1 MTRERVL
8 TGRFAALMVAVVTFG
23 LAHSA
28 YFLLPKYLAQVLGA
42 NASAIGNVS
51 AAAWLANVLAVPF
64 VGVWIDRHGRL
75 VFAYVGAALLA
86 AACAGYLF
94 VHELGPLLLA
104 LRVMQGLSF
113 TLYFVA
119 TSTLAADLAPPGRL
133 SQALGIYG
141 SAFVGTNALAPAG
154 AEWLAT
160 HAGWPAVFE
169 TTIALALLSA
179 PLLLVVK
186 DSATVRLPHEE
197 VPGILAALSR
207 PGLARLLG
215 VCGLAGATFGALFT
229 FYQPFA
235 LERHVEQV
243 SSFLVAYAFAAVA
256 VRALMGGVADGPH
269 RRAVT
274 LAALSLYGVAPLAM
288 LALGRVPLAPIG
300 IALGLA
306 HGFFYPALNAIA
318 IEGAAQD
325 VRGKVMAV
333 FNGSFNAG
341 FSLGSIGFGY
351 LAAAAGYPPV
361 FVVAGVCSFA
371 ALALLAWRAPRTSRR
386 ESP

>member
-8 TGRFAALMVAVVTFG
+8 TGRFAALVVAVVTFG

-28 YFLLPKYLAQVLGA
+28 YFLLPKYLAQELGA
-42 NASAIGNVS
+42 DASAIGNVS
-51 AAAWLANVLAVPF
+51 AAAWVANVLSVPF
-64 VGVWIDRHGRL
+64 VGVWIDRYGRRA
-75 VFAYVGAALLA
+75 FAFAGSALLA
-86 AACAGYLF
+86 LACAGFLF

-104 LRVMQGLSF
+104 LRVAHGLSF
-113 TLYFVA
+113 TLYFVS

-133 SQALGIYG
+133 SQALGVYG

-154 AEWLAT
+154 AEWLAA
-160 HAGWPAVFE
+160 HAGWPAVFQA
-169 TTIALALLSA
+169 TTALALASA
-179 PLLLVVK
+179 PLLFAVREP
-186 DSATVRLPHEE
+186 ATARLSHDE
-197 VPGILAALSR
+197 VPGILAALAR
-207 PGLARLLG
+207 PGLARVLL
-215 VCGLAGATFGALFT
+215 VCALAGATFGALFT
-229 FYQPFA
+229 FHQPFA
-235 LERHVEQV
+235 LERQVERV
-243 SSFLVAYAFAAVA
+243 SGFLVAYALAAVA
-256 VRALMGGVADGPH
+256 VRALLGGLADGPH

-274 LAALSLYGVAPLAM
+274 LAALTLYGVAPLGM

-300 IALGLA
+300 VALGLA

-318 IEGAAQD
+318 IEGATQD

-361 FVVAGVCSFA
+361 FVVAGACSFA
-371 ALALLAWRAPRTSRR
+371 ALALLAWRGPRRDGA
-386 ESP
+386 